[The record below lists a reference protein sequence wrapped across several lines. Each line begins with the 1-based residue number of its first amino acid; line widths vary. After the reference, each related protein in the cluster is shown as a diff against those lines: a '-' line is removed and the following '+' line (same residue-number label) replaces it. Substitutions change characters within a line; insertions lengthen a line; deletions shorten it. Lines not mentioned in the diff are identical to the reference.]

1 MAIKNQP
8 KSTST
13 CKVAYTYINL
23 KKNQPKINRQT
34 KRDGNVKEQGRL
46 GKELTLGQKTGTEGR
61 VAGSKAAEGLVG
73 RVSATMRRTKRRR
86 RSVGRG
92 EV

>member
-1 MAIKNQP
+1 M
-8 KSTST
+8 
-13 CKVAYTYINL
+13 
-23 KKNQPKINRQT
+23 
-34 KRDGNVKEQGRL
+34 KEQGRL